1 MRGRWLGVLFIC
13 AFCCATTAL
22 AQSNNGPGAG
32 FGTEPGSSSVIQS
45 SVRPASQPYDDFG
58 AAKGSTELALW
69 SGGGHGMNGGV
80 RGTSNWNVGLRYGRV
95 LTNPHGPAWLRGRF
109 EYTFDVIPIFW
120 VFQPHGTAYG
130 AGLDPLGLKWN
141 LAVHHRIEPYVNMTG
156 GVVFT
161 NIPTPPGASR
171 VNFIPSAAF
180 GFHALRGRY
189 NWSAE
194 IRYLHISNAG
204 LTRPNPGINT
214 LQVRVGLGLFTQ
226 PK

>member
-1 MRGRWLGVLFIC
+1 
-13 AFCCATTAL
+13 
-22 AQSNNGPGAG
+22 
-32 FGTEPGSSSVIQS
+32 
-45 SVRPASQPYDDFG
+45 
-58 AAKGSTELALW
+58 
-69 SGGGHGMNGGV
+69 MNGGV